1 MSNNSSPR
9 VPPNHPFLIRT
20 PPPAFCKDFQAR
32 APSYPNGPTSQF
44 ASTLRPQFGRLPAP
58 VEKAPVFGSTDIRE
72 RKKIA
77 PLASTPVPP
86 LLPPANTRSKP
97 HQPSQLGPADI
108 HSKALVGSS
117 PSPSSHNPTQPRK
130 LPSVTPSGKS
140 STQQL
145 DLIKYPS
152 QCASTPNLQ
161 NIQSPPLV
169 SHFQQSHP
177 SWSPGSDASTRMEQ
191 DEEAIVS
198 EALAFLQ
205 EHMRKK
211 AAETVSGFG
220 TLKEEVKKHHGK
232 EDESKEKSPN
242 SSNIPSATSE
252 RASVPE
258 DKKNSVMDA
267 SIQELSTLLLVECQ
281 DGPAKGVEGG
291 GNDPILVDLTDS
303 ADVLGLLKTP
313 SQLEGIPK
321 HFPYAMPLDVDV
333 LHSVKE
339 EEVAMVKDVSV
350 FAEDPSLRSDLIPKD
365 PPRWFSNSTCS
376 DSSDEEAEVQDVEE
390 AERKKKGG
398 IAENESHAPFIAQD
412 ELLMQGF
419 IISEPHSLTVSSSSL

>member
-1 MSNNSSPR
+1 
-9 VPPNHPFLIRT
+9 
-20 PPPAFCKDFQAR
+20 
-32 APSYPNGPTSQF
+32 
-44 ASTLRPQFGRLPAP
+44 
-58 VEKAPVFGSTDIRE
+58 
-72 RKKIA
+72 
-77 PLASTPVPP
+77 
-86 LLPPANTRSKP
+86 
-97 HQPSQLGPADI
+97 
-108 HSKALVGSS
+108 
-117 PSPSSHNPTQPRK
+117 
-130 LPSVTPSGKS
+130 
-140 STQQL
+140 
-145 DLIKYPS
+145 
-152 QCASTPNLQ
+152 
-161 NIQSPPLV
+161 
-169 SHFQQSHP
+169 
-177 SWSPGSDASTRMEQ
+177 MEQ

-211 AAETVSGFG
+211 AAETASGFD
-220 TLKEEVKKHHGK
+220 TSKEEVKKHHGK

-303 ADVLGLLKTP
+303 AP
-313 SQLEGIPK
+313 
-321 HFPYAMPLDVDV
+321 
-333 LHSVKE
+333 SVKE

-390 AERKKKGG
+390 AERKKTGG